1 MGKKLITA
9 ILVLLGLVVVV
20 VITIISTTY
29 SANHDLSLKIY
40 KEAQV
45 NKNFDSFVRYQTKL
59 GKQLTTY
66 SDDIYDI
73 YVYYVVVE
81 TKEGYL
87 NQLLIII
94 DADDTVKHATH
105 REDPNDKMSV
115 VVTSDNLPLGDT
127 KADDHY
133 KGYALSYGFSDSI
146 LGFVY
151 IGFDVLLDGNL
162 SISITD
168 YDGNIIVT
176 IDTVIDVIDYKP
188 DDVETYTDYLI
199 GYTVDDISALI
210 GLEALLFKE
219 VTFYISLYLGIVI
232 VGLGIFIFVKKYLK
246 HKNG

>member
-73 YVYYVVVE
+73 YVY
-81 TKEGYL
+81 
-87 NQLLIII
+87 QLLIII

-168 YDGNIIVT
+168 YDGNIIET